1 MPTLPVFAYRC
12 LSIEVEAGGRLYS
25 GTLDSAPT
33 LGRSPVKSCRTMT
46 VVSVVLLS
54 HFCSEG
60 AYTNRP
66 RSGPNTQSSSATVDV
81 PDDVAGEAGGRG
93 VITATACGTPPRV
106 QSKRECV
113 LGVHEEAAS
122 PLHRLLGYKGLGT
135 GARGKRMLSRFSA
148 FSTHPYMLEWWTP
161 LLVDSRRQTLRLP
174 LRRRTPR

>member
-113 LGVHEEAAS
+113 LGVHEEAAPRRDS
-122 PLHRLLGYKGLGT
+122 QLRCIWARVAWTAVVDSAAY
-135 GARGKRMLSRFSA
+135 GARVASF
-148 FSTHPYMLEWWTP
+148 P
-161 LLVDSRRQTLRLP
+161 
-174 LRRRTPR
+174 